1 MADRTTGFTNVAVYE
16 DLSVGGT
23 TSFAGIA
30 ASGNATVG
38 GTLGVTGLATLTAGI
53 DGKVIFAGTETIA
66 AGGTTTA
73 LSLSKTT
80 HLIDADAGGDTF
92 TIADGTNGQ
101 VMTIAMLSSTGTAT
115 ITPANFASGTSI
127 TFNAAGDSVTLQF
140 LGTKWYVIGGNSYAI
155 A

>member
-1 MADRTTGFTNVAVYE
+1 MAERTTGFTNVEVE
-16 DLSVGGT
+16 ENL
-23 TSFAGIA
+23 
-30 ASGNATVG
+30 TVG
-38 GTLGVTGLATLTAGI
+38 GTVSIPSGI
-53 DGKVIFAGTETIA
+53 GGKVIFAGGETIA

-73 LSLSKTT
+73 LALDKTT

-92 TIADGTNGQ
+92 TLADGTNGQ

-115 ITPANFASGTSI
+115 ITPANFASGTII

>member
-1 MADRTTGFTNVAVYE
+1 MAERTTGFTNVDVAE
-16 DLSVGGT
+16 NL
-23 TSFAGIA
+23 
-30 ASGNATVG
+30 TVG
-38 GTLGVTGLATLTAGI
+38 GAVSLPSGI
-53 DGKVIFAGTETIA
+53 GGKVIFAGGETIA

-73 LSLSKTT
+73 LALDKTT

-92 TIADGTNGQ
+92 TLADGTNGQ